1 MDLNSILP
9 LIMNLFST
17 LQNSSQ
23 NNNST
28 PQQTQPQQPT
38 DYNNAFFQL
47 PTYDYPTQPNT
58 PPQPQQTQQ
67 TQNTPQ
73 NQSSQLDI
81 NTIVEILKTLSQIFP
96 QKKKTP
102 EPPEQVM
109 QDVSHSYISKLPR
122 TDKFN
127 FD

>member
-23 NNNST
+23 NSSSPPPQ
-28 PQQTQPQQPT
+28 PQQTQPP

-47 PTYDYPTQPNT
+47 PTYNYPAQPQAPT
-58 PPQPQQTQQ
+58 PPPQQ
-67 TQNTPQ
+67 NTTQ
-73 NQSSQLDI
+73 NQSPHLDI
-81 NTIVEILKTLSQIFP
+81 NTIVEIIKTLSQIFP
-96 QKKKTP
+96 QKKKSP
-102 EPPEQVM
+102 QPPEQVV
-109 QDVSHSYISKLPR
+109 QDVSPSYISKLPR